1 MTDSVRQQAEEI
13 VRGIEDPFL
22 RANLHEAGAVRRLEV
37 ASGGIELEVNL
48 GYPAGEWRQE
58 LENRLKE
65 ELGAVAGGAEVTVS
79 QEIEAHAVQGGV
91 KRIPHIKNVV
101 AVASGKGGVG
111 KSTTAVNLALA
122 LHLSGAK
129 VGILDADIYGPSQ
142 PRMLG
147 CSGKPEIT
155 SDKNMVPQSNYGIQ
169 SMSIGYLIEED
180 TPMVWR
186 GPMATSA
193 LQQLLYETKWE
204 ELDYMIV
211 DLPPG
216 TGDIQLTLAQKIP
229 VSGAV
234 VVTTPQDI
242 SLIDAVKALKM
253 FEKVKIPVLGLV
265 ENMSSYVCPGCGR
278 EEALFGSGGGEK
290 MRQQHEVEL
299 LGKLPLDPKIREG
312 ADNGNP
318 SVAVEPDSAVSA
330 AYMDVARRLAAL
342 LSMRA
347 KDYSAK
353 FPRIVV
359 KND

>member
-1 MTDSVRQQAEEI
+1 MTDSIRQQVEDTLRS
-13 VRGIEDPFL
+13 VEDPFL
-22 RANLHEAGAVRRLEV
+22 RTNLHDAGVVRRLDV
-37 ASGGIELEVNL
+37 DDSSITLEVNL
-48 GYPAGEWRQE
+48 GYPAGEWRQQ
-58 LENRLKE
+58 LEKKLHSV
-65 ELGAVAGGAEVTVS
+65 LSGLAGKINVQVS
-79 QEIEAHAVQGGV
+79 QEIAAHAVQSGV
-91 KRIPHIKNVV
+91 KRMPKIKNII
-101 AVASGKGGVG
+101 AIASGKGGVG
-111 KSTTAVNLALA
+111 KSTTAANVALA
-122 LHLSGAK
+122 LHASGAK

-147 CSGKPEIT
+147 CSGKPEVT
-155 SDKNMVPQSNYGIQ
+155 ADKNIVPQSNHGVQ

-193 LQQLLYETKWE
+193 LQQLLNETKWDD
-204 ELDYMIV
+204 LDYMIV

-234 VVTTPQDI
+234 IVTTPQDI

-253 FEKVKIPVLGLV
+253 FEKVKIPVLGVV
-265 ENMSSYVCPGCGR
+265 ENMSTYICPGCGR
-278 EEALFGSGGGEK
+278 EEQLFGSGGGEH
-290 MRQQHEVEL
+290 MQQKYNTTL
-299 LGKLPLDPKIREG
+299 LGKLPLDPQIRID
-312 ADNGNP
+312 ADNGCP
-318 SVAVEPDSAVSA
+318 SVVADRDSAVSA
-330 AYMDVARRLAAL
+330 AYTGVARRIAAL
-342 LSMRA
+342 LSMRG